1 MISQTPF
8 SVQIELIDNAVDQ
21 IKDHDVFTINEP
33 TGDFFY
39 DQWRI
44 KNELQG
50 TIWEELYNSLP
61 VHNKGEARIIKLAGN
76 ESYFSHADIDD
87 RYHLNLSG
95 NKSFLIDLDNLKMH
109 PVSTDGIW
117 YDMDAGTVHTAANFS
132 NRLRY
137 QLVIRKLLTRGK
149 LKDPKNFK
157 LVASK
162 DTDPDDARFIFD
174 DVMSKWFNQTNK
186 KELLD
191 NFMFKN
197 NIISFTLDSSMVE
210 DLMSILP
217 KEFIIV

>member
-1 MISQTPF
+1 MISQTQF
-8 SVQIELIDNAVDQ
+8 SVQIELINKAVDQ

-39 DQWRI
+39 DRWKI
-44 KNELQG
+44 KTELQG
-50 TIWEELYNSLP
+50 TVWEELYNSLP
-61 VHNKGEARIIKLAGN
+61 VYDKGEARLIQLVGN

-95 NKSFLIDLDNLKMH
+95 SGSFLIDLDNLKMH
-109 PVSTDGIW
+109 PISTNGIW

-132 NRLRY
+132 NRPRY

-157 LVASK
+157 LVAA
-162 DTDPDDARFIFD
+162 TGVELDDARFIFD
-174 DVMSKWFNQTNK
+174 GVMSKWLNRVNK

-197 NIISFTLDSSMVE
+197 NVVSFTLDGSME
-210 DLMSILP
+210 ADLISVLP
-217 KEFIIV
+217 KEFKIA

>member
-8 SVQIELIDNAVDQ
+8 SVQIELIDTAVDQ

-39 DQWRI
+39 DQWKI

-50 TIWEELYNSLP
+50 TIWEKLYNSLP
-61 VHNKGEARIIKLAGN
+61 VHNKGEARIIKLEGN

>member
-8 SVQIELIDNAVDQ
+8 SVQIELIDTAVDQ

-39 DQWRI
+39 DQWKI

-162 DTDPDDARFIFD
+162 DTDPGDARFIFD

-197 NIISFTLDSSMVE
+197 NIISFTLDSSMVD

>member
-1 MISQTPF
+1 MISPTTF
-8 SVQIELIDNAVDQ
+8 SVQIELINKAVDQ
-21 IKDHDVFTINEP
+21 IDDHDVFTINEP

-39 DQWRI
+39 DQWKI
-44 KNELQG
+44 KTELQG
-50 TIWEELYNSLP
+50 TIWEEIYNSLP
-61 VHNKGEARIIKLAGN
+61 VYNKGEARIIKLAGN

-95 NKSFLIDLDNLKMH
+95 TKSFLIDLDNLKMY
-109 PVSTDGIW
+109 PVSTDGVW
-117 YDMDAGTVHTAANFS
+117 YDMDAGTAHTAANFS
-132 NRLRY
+132 NRPRY

-162 DTDPDDARFIFD
+162 DTDLDDARFIFD
-174 DVMSKWFNQTNK
+174 DIMSKWFNQTNK
-186 KELLD
+186 KQLLD
-191 NFMFKN
+191 NFIFKN
-197 NIISFTLDSSMVE
+197 NVISFTLDSSTVE

>member
-8 SVQIELIDNAVDQ
+8 LVQIELINKAVDQ
-21 IKDHDVFTINEP
+21 IKDHDIFIINEP

-39 DQWRI
+39 DQWKI
-44 KNELQG
+44 KTELQG
-50 TIWEELYNSLP
+50 TIWEEIYNSLP
-61 VHNKGEARIIKLAGN
+61 VYNKGEARIIKLAGN

-95 NKSFLIDLDNLKMH
+95 TKSFLIDLDNLKMY
-109 PVSTDGIW
+109 PVSTDGVW
-117 YDMDAGTVHTAANFS
+117 YDMDAGTAHTAANFS
-132 NRLRY
+132 NRPRY

-162 DTDPDDARFIFD
+162 DTDLDDARFIFD
-174 DVMSKWFNQTNK
+174 DIMSKWFNQTNK
-186 KELLD
+186 KQLLD
-191 NFMFKN
+191 NFIFKN
-197 NIISFTLDSSMVE
+197 NVISFTLDSSTVE

>member
-1 MISQTPF
+1 MISPTSF
-8 SVQIELIDNAVDQ
+8 SVQIELINRAVDQ
-21 IKDHDVFTINEP
+21 IKDQDVFTINEP

-39 DQWRI
+39 DQWKI
-44 KNELQG
+44 KTELQG
-50 TIWEELYNSLP
+50 TIWEEIYNSLP
-61 VHNKGEARIIKLAGN
+61 VYNKGEARIIKLAGN

-95 NKSFLIDLDNLKMH
+95 TKSFLIDLDNLKMY
-109 PVSTDGIW
+109 PVSTDGVW
-117 YDMDAGTVHTAANFS
+117 YDMDAGTAHTAANFS
-132 NRLRY
+132 NRPRY

-162 DTDPDDARFIFD
+162 DTDLDDARFIFD
-174 DVMSKWFNQTNK
+174 DIMSKWFNQTNK
-186 KELLD
+186 KQLLD
-191 NFMFKN
+191 NFIFKN
-197 NIISFTLDSSMVE
+197 NVISFTLDSSTVE

>member
-1 MISQTPF
+1 MISPTSF
-8 SVQIELIDNAVDQ
+8 SVQIELINRAVDQ
-21 IKDHDVFTINEP
+21 IKDQDVFTINEP

-39 DQWRI
+39 DQWKI
-44 KNELQG
+44 KTELQG
-50 TIWEELYNSLP
+50 TIWEEIYNSLP
-61 VHNKGEARIIKLAGN
+61 VYNKGEARIIKLAGN

-95 NKSFLIDLDNLKMH
+95 TKSFLIDLDNLKMY
-109 PVSTDGIW
+109 PVSTDGVW
-117 YDMDAGTVHTAANFS
+117 YDMDAGTAHTAANFS
-132 NRLRY
+132 NRPRY

-174 DVMSKWFNQTNK
+174 DIMSKWFNQTNK
-186 KELLD
+186 KQLLD
-191 NFMFKN
+191 NFIFKN
-197 NIISFTLDSSMVE
+197 NVISFTLDSSTVE